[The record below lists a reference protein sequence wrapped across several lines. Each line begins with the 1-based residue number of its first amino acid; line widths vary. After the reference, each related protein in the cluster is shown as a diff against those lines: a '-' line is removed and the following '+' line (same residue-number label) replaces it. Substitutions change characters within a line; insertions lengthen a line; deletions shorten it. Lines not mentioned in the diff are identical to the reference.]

1 MYIYRAYNDTSY
13 IDTGNLKLVMRRI
26 MDNTRLS
33 SVNAVI

>member
-1 MYIYRAYNDTSY
+1 MYIYYNDTSY

-26 MDNTRLS
+26 IDNTRLS